1 MARAI
6 RRLSLFKRSYK
17 WQELKPISEKKVME
31 KRRVKVQ
38 DVERKG
44 NTKNT
49 KDREDVNDEQSR
61 S

>member
-1 MARAI
+1 
-6 RRLSLFKRSYK
+6 
-17 WQELKPISEKKVME
+17 ME

>member
-6 RRLSLFKRSYK
+6 RRLSLFKRSYE
-17 WQELKPISEKKVME
+17 WQELKPISGKKVME

-38 DVERKG
+38 DVGQKE

>member
-1 MARAI
+1 MERAI

>member
-6 RRLSLFKRSYK
+6 RRLSLFKRAYK